1 MTEYAATST
10 VPTPRFGA
18 GSEWIVAPAR
28 TELRRWRPSPPR
40 RPLSAARWTATRL
53 VEAAVERIEQLAGLV
68 DVHLDLIPLRLQAS
82 RTAWCPFDRG
92 AELVS
97 SPVRLLRRELGSAG
111 PTPLNGSDHDPLIH
125 LSASLRSRSIAS
137 AYRSNRA
144 RGAPE
149 PQERG

>member
-1 MTEYAATST
+1 MASVAA
-10 VPTPRFGA
+10 
-18 GSEWIVAPAR
+18 
-28 TELRRWRPSPPR
+28 
-40 RPLSAARWTATRL
+40 SAAALRGSLDRHRL
-53 VEAAVERIEQLAGLV
+53 VEEAVERLEQLGGLV

-97 SPVRLLRRELGSAG
+97 PVRLLRRELGSSG
-111 PTPLNGSDHDPLIH
+111 PTPPQRLRPRSIDQ